1 MKWPFGNKL
10 ETRAESS
17 YTEALIA
24 ALVTRAEGKSLA
36 VPSATAALEACAGVV
51 GRGFAASEVSGPDS
65 IIQAL
70 TPSIMEMI
78 GRSLIRR
85 GEVVFLIDTMGGEL
99 KLLPTEAHDV
109 DGGPDPSTWTYRL
122 TLNGPSR
129 TLTHDDIPSQS
140 VLHFKYAV
148 DPSTPYRGNGPV
160 QTAALAGQLSAE
172 TTRALADEASG
183 PVGRL
188 LGIPT
193 DGNDSTVQSLKSD
206 ISAAKGKIAIIEA
219 GDWGNA
225 GGDSKVSLK
234 SERYGA
240 EPPASL
246 VALMGVASQE
256 VYAACGLN
264 GALWEGSS
272 SAAVREAWRLCPIL
286 CSEPVGEAGRG
297 RATGQA

>member
-1 MKWPFGNKL
+1 MKWPFRHQL
-10 ETRAESS
+10 ETRESAYS
-17 YTEALIA
+17 DAVIA
-24 ALVTRAEGKSLA
+24 ALVSRAEGKSLA
-36 VPSATAALEACAGVV
+36 TPSATAALEACAGVV

-148 DPSTPYRGNGPV
+148 DPSTPYRGNGPIAV
-160 QTAALAGQLSAE
+160 ANLAGRLSAE
-172 TTRALADEASG
+172 TVRALAEESSS

-188 LGIPT
+188 LGIPV
-193 DGNDSTVQSLKSD
+193 DGGDATVAALKAD
-206 ISAAKGKIAIIEA
+206 IRDARGRTALIET

-225 GGDSKVSLK
+225 GDSKVDLES
-234 SERYGA
+234 RRFGP

-246 VALMGVASQE
+246 VELISVASQE
-256 VYAACGLN
+256 VYSAVGLN
-264 GALWEGSS
+264 AALWGGAGGAGGDSGSM
-272 SAAVREAWRLCPIL
+272 AAVPIRCPL
-286 CSEPVGEAGRG
+286 SARQAGASR
-297 RATGQA
+297 TPGQAR